1 MMTDHERKLA
11 VVAAYVDGFERDD
24 AEALAALY
32 AEEAT
37 VEDPVGS
44 PGVVGRDAIRDFY
57 RAAVSRGIKLALSGA
72 PRTAGDSVA
81 FPFHVLRRRVGAE
94 EVIEVIDVFRFDA
107 EGRIVEMRAY
117 WGPNNIRPSA

>member
-1 MMTDHERKLA
+1 MNDHDHKLA

-24 AEALAALY
+24 AEALIALY

-44 PGVVGRDAIRDFY
+44 TRIVGRDAIGDFY
-57 RAAVSRGIKLALSGA
+57 RAAVSRGIRLEPTGA

-81 FPFHVLRRRVGAE
+81 FPFHVHRHRNGQAE
-94 EVIEVIDVFRFDA
+94 IIEVIDVFRLDA

-117 WGPNNIRPSA
+117 WGPQNVKPKP